1 MANPAATPH
10 APELRPAVDAD
21 APAVRALVFAAL
33 AEHGLRPD
41 PAGTDADLDDLAA
54 NYPGR
59 GGDFVVLVD
68 EAGRVI
74 GTCGLYPLGEGEVEL
89 RKMYLAP
96 PYRGRGQG
104 KRLLAWALG
113 RARELGFRRIE
124 LETAQVLRTAIAL
137 YERAGF
143 RRACGQP
150 NAGRCDTRY
159 VLDL

>member
-1 MANPAATPH
+1 MELAAPTPG
-10 APELRPAVDAD
+10 PELRPATNAD
-21 APAVRALVFAAL
+21 APAARALVFTSL

-41 PAGTDADLDDLAA
+41 PGGTDADLDDLAA
-54 NYPGR
+54 NYHGR

-68 EAGRVI
+68 DGGRVV
-74 GTCGLYPLGEGEVEL
+74 GTCGLYPLGEGGVEL

-96 PYRGRGQG
+96 PLRGRGQG

-113 RARELGFRRIE
+113 RARELGFRRLE
-124 LETAQVLRTAIAL
+124 LETAQVLKSAIAL